1 MRILNLKL
9 NQRELDVGPTESV
22 ALRRDDNIALEVAPA
37 DWALEA
43 GYPALGHPRALDS
56 RVLHARDRGEGL
68 GEARAAD
75 EVDARELARATR
87 RRLLL
92 QTDGAVLHWCSTVQA
107 EPGYEIGLT

>member
-1 MRILNLKL
+1 MHILNLKL

-56 RVLHARDRGEGL
+56 RVLHARDEDGII
-68 GEARAAD
+68 
-75 EVDARELARATR
+75 
-87 RRLLL
+87 RLLDVEPI
-92 QTDGAVLHWCSTVQA
+92 TVSVSVGPVGGGDYRRAVECCRREFDDLHA
-107 EPGYEIGLT
+107 FPF